1 MQRIPPRSGERW
13 CASWPPVSTPTRSGG
28 RFGSAG
34 IPSTAGLGIRDWR
47 AGGFD
52 ALVPKPVPVHA
63 AHPGRGAGVGGGAA
77 PREPDRTAG
86 AIQRIL
92 RAQLAGDRIA
102 LRGRGS

>member
-52 ALVPKPVPVHA
+52 AWCPNPCQCTLRTPVEVLELAVALRP
-63 AHPGRGAGVGGGAA
+63 
-77 PREPDRTAG
+77 ENPDRTAG